1 MKTLILSSGDE
12 MYINSGST
20 DLLMYI
26 PASTAA
32 REKKITEIIKSNG
45 LSSFII
51 DTISYKNHSIAGIK
65 KANVLPDPVFAAPR
79 ISFPAN
85 AKGNDLSMPDRF
97 QSRQYASIACWCV
110 HFNSLL

>member
-65 KANVLPDPVFAAPR
+65 TIKNDKSYIVEVHLSAESSAITKEKTFAGL
-79 ISFPAN
+79 
-85 AKGNDLSMPDRF
+85 AKRYRELNGGNNGT
-97 QSRQYASIACWCV
+97 I
-110 HFNSLL
+110 

>member
-32 REKKITEIIKSNG
+32 R
-45 LSSFII
+45 
-51 DTISYKNHSIAGIK
+51 A
-65 KANVLPDPVFAAPR
+65 
-79 ISFPAN
+79 
-85 AKGNDLSMPDRF
+85 
-97 QSRQYASIACWCV
+97 
-110 HFNSLL
+110 

>member
-51 DTISYKNHSIAGIK
+51 DTISYKNHSIAEIK
-65 KANVLPDPVFAAPR
+65 KIKNDKSYIVEVHLSAEGPAITKEKTFADL
-79 ISFPAN
+79 
-85 AKGNDLSMPDRF
+85 AKRYHELKEDQNES
-97 QSRQYASIACWCV
+97 V
-110 HFNSLL
+110 

>member
-32 REKKITEIIKSNG
+32 REKKDNRNNQIKRPI
-45 LSSFII
+45 LI
-51 DTISYKNHSIAGIK
+51 YH
-65 KANVLPDPVFAAPR
+65 
-79 ISFPAN
+79 
-85 AKGNDLSMPDRF
+85 
-97 QSRQYASIACWCV
+97 
-110 HFNSLL
+110 